1 MQYDDAL
8 DRGLE
13 RAPDIEHTGSR
24 YELPDP
30 EVRPEGNVTVYENF
44 QATVD
49 RLDRDGR
56 HVLKVLQSE
65 LGTAAR
71 IDEKGRARLTGN
83 FKRSR
88 VRDALDAYVDGFVRC
103 SECGLPDT
111 RLVTENGATVLKCD
125 ACGALSAVP
134 DV

>member
-1 MQYDDAL
+1 MDYDDAL
-8 DRGLE
+8 NRGLE
-13 RAPDIEHTGSR
+13 RAPDIEEADSR
-24 YELPDP
+24 YEVP
-30 EVRPEGNVTVYENF
+30 EASVRPEGNVTVYQNF

-49 RLDRDGR
+49 HLARDAE
-56 HVLKVLQSE
+56 HVLKFLQSE

-71 IDEKGRARLTGN
+71 IDEAGRARLTGS
-83 FKRSR
+83 FKQSR
-88 VRDALDAYVDGFVRC
+88 VQNAMESYAEGFVRC

-134 DV
+134 DA

>member
-1 MQYDDAL
+1 MEYDDAL
-8 DRGLE
+8 NRGLDE
-13 RAPDIEHTGSR
+13 APDVEEVASR
-24 YELPDP
+24 HEVPEP

-44 QATVD
+44 QETVD
-49 RLDRDGR
+49 RLDRDED
-56 HVLKVLQSE
+56 HLLKFLQSE
-65 LGTAAR
+65 LGTAATL
-71 IDEKGRARLTGN
+71 DETGRARLTGD
-83 FKRSR
+83 FKRAR
-88 VRDALDAYVDGFVRC
+88 VRDALEAYADGFVRC